1 MNKRMIIMLAAV
13 FVVLGG
19 VFGWKAF
26 VSMKTAE
33 YMATMKPPPAVV
45 SSAVVTRQVWRSE
58 LTSVGTL
65 RAVQSVDLA
74 TEVAGT
80 VRQILFESGTEV
92 AKGAPLVRLDTT
104 AEEARLKSL
113 QAEVALA
120 RSNFERDTKLI
131 NQGHV
136 SQARLDAT
144 KSSLDSLLA
153 QADEQRAMIAKKV
166 IAAPF
171 PGRLGIR
178 KVSLGQYVQA
188 GTPMVDLQQLDPIY
202 ADFTLPERY
211 IDALGPGQTVS
222 FSVAAFPGKTF
233 TGKVTAVSPRV
244 DSATRSIAMQATV
257 ENADRALR
265 PGMFAQMIVGLPSE
279 RSVLTLPLSAVT
291 YNPYG
296 NSVFAIAE
304 KGGERTAVATPVQ
317 TGETRGGMIEI
328 TGGLKEGDQVVSV
341 GQNKLRSGQTVAVD
355 NRVAP
360 PQAVDLP

>member
-1 MNKRMIIMLAAV
+1 MLAAV

-26 VSMKTAE
+26 VGIKTKE
-33 YMATMKPPPAVV
+33 FMANMKPPPAVV
-45 SSAVVTRQVWRSE
+45 SSAVVRQQVWRSE

-92 AKGAPLVRLDTT
+92 QAGTPLVKLDTT
-104 AEEARLKSL
+104 AEDARLKSL
-113 QAEVALA
+113 MAEVALA
-120 RSNFERDTKLI
+120 RANYERDTKLI

-144 KSSLDSLLA
+144 RSSLDSLLA
-153 QADEQRAMIAKKV
+153 QAEEQKAMIAKKV

-178 KVSLGQYVQA
+178 KINLGQYVQA
-188 GTPMVDLQQLDPIY
+188 GTAMVDLQQLDPIY

-211 IDALGPGQTVS
+211 LNTLGPGQTVS
-222 FSVAAFPGKTF
+222 FTVAAFPGRTF
-233 TGKVTAVSPRV
+233 TGTVTAVSPQV
-244 DSATRSIAMQATV
+244 DSATRSIPLQATV
-257 ENADRALR
+257 ENSDRALR
-265 PGMFAQMIVGLPSE
+265 PGMFAQMTVGLPSE
-279 RSVLTLPLSAVT
+279 RTVLTLPLSAVT

-296 NSVFAIAE
+296 NSVYLIAGKE
-304 KGGERTAVATPVQ
+304 GERVAQMTQVQ
-317 TGETRGGMIEI
+317 TGETRDGMIEI
-328 TGGLKEGDQVVSV
+328 TSGLKRGDEVVSV
-341 GQNKLRSGQTVAVD
+341 GQNKLRSGQTVAID

>member
-1 MNKRMIIMLAAV
+1 MLAAV

-26 VSMKTAE
+26 VGMKTAE
-33 YMATMKPPPAVV
+33 YMAAMKPPAAVV
-45 SSAVVTRQVWRSE
+45 SSAVLTPQLWRSE

-65 RAVQSVDLA
+65 RAVQSVDLT

-80 VRQILFESGTEV
+80 VRHILFDSGTEV
-92 AKGAPLVRLDTT
+92 AQGTPLVRLDIT
-104 AEEARLKSL
+104 AEDARLKSL
-113 QAEVALA
+113 MAEVALA
-120 RSNFERDTKLI
+120 RANYERDTKLI

-153 QADEQRAMIAKKV
+153 QADEQKAMIAKKV

-171 PGRLGIR
+171 SGRLGIR
-178 KVSLGQYVQA
+178 KVNLGQYVQA

-211 IDALGPGQTVS
+211 LEALGPGQTVR
-222 FSVAAFPGKTF
+222 FAVAAFPGRSF
-233 TGKVTAVSPRV
+233 TGKVTAVSPQV
-244 DSATRSIAMQATV
+244 DSATRSIALQATMD
-257 ENADRALR
+257 NGDRALR
-265 PGMFAQMIVGLPSE
+265 PGMFAQVTVGLPTE
-279 RSVLTLPLSAVT
+279 RRVLTLPLSAVT

-296 NSVFAIAE
+296 NSVFLVVS
-304 KGGERTAVATPVQ
+304 KNGERIAQATPVQ
-317 TGETRGGMIEI
+317 TGETRDGMIEI
-328 TGGLKEGDQVVSV
+328 TGGLKQGDEVVSV
-341 GQNKLRSGQTVAVD
+341 GQNKLRSGQTVAID

-360 PQAVDLP
+360 PQATDLP

>member
-1 MNKRMIIMLAAV
+1 MIIMLAAV

-26 VSMKTAE
+26 VAIKTKE

-45 SSAVVTRQVWRSE
+45 SSAVVRPQLWRSE

-65 RAVQSVDLA
+65 RAIQSVDLA

-80 VRQILFESGTEV
+80 VRQIQFESGTEV
-92 AKGAPLVRLDTT
+92 AQGTPLVRLDTT
-104 AEEARLKSL
+104 AEEAKLKSL
-113 QAEVALA
+113 MAEVALA
-120 RSNFERDTKLI
+120 RANYERDMKLI

-153 QADEQRAMIAKKV
+153 QADEQKALIAKKV
-166 IAAPF
+166 ITAPF

-178 KVSLGQYVQA
+178 KINLGQYVQA
-188 GTPMVDLQQLDPIY
+188 GTAMVDLQQLDPIY

-211 IDALGPGQTVS
+211 LNTLSPGQTVS
-222 FSVAAFPGKTF
+222 FTVAAFPGRTF
-233 TGKVTAVSPRV
+233 TGKVTAVSPQV
-244 DSATRSIAMQATV
+244 DSATRSIPLQATV
-257 ENADRALR
+257 ENGDRALR
-265 PGMFAQMIVGLPSE
+265 PGMFAQMTVGLPTE
-279 RSVLTLPLSAVT
+279 RTVLTLPLSAVT

-296 NSVFAIAE
+296 NSVFLITE
-304 KGGERTAVATPVQ
+304 KNGERTAQTTQVQ

-328 TGGLKEGDQVVSV
+328 TGGLRQGDEVVSV
-341 GQNKLRSGQTVAVD
+341 GQNKLRSGQTVAID

>member
-1 MNKRMIIMLAAV
+1 MLAAV

-26 VSMKTAE
+26 VGMKTAE
-33 YMATMKPPPAVV
+33 YMATMKPPAAVV
-45 SSAVVTRQVWRSE
+45 SSAVVTPQLWRSE

-65 RAVQSVDLA
+65 RAVQSVDLT

-80 VRQILFESGTEV
+80 VRQILFDSGTEV
-92 AKGAPLVRLDTT
+92 AQGTPLVRLDIT

-113 QAEVALA
+113 MAEVALA
-120 RSNFERDTKLI
+120 RANYERDTKLI

-153 QADEQRAMIAKKV
+153 QADEQKALIAKKV

-178 KVSLGQYVQA
+178 KVNLGQYVQA

-211 IDALGPGQTVS
+211 LEALGPGQTVS
-222 FSVAAFPGKTF
+222 FAVAAFPGRSF
-233 TGKVTAVSPRV
+233 TGKVTAVSPHV
-244 DSATRSIAMQATV
+244 DSATRSIALQATIDNG
-257 ENADRALR
+257 ERTLR
-265 PGMFAQMIVGLPSE
+265 PGMFAQVTVGLPTE
-279 RSVLTLPLSAVT
+279 RRVLTLPLSAVT

-296 NSVFAIAE
+296 NSVFLVVS
-304 KGGERTAVATPVQ
+304 KNGERTAQATPVQ
-317 TGETRGGMIEI
+317 TGETRAGMIEL
-328 TGGLKEGDQVVSV
+328 TGGLKQGDEVVSV
-341 GQNKLRSGQTVAVD
+341 GQNKLRSGQTVAID